1 MKNKIPLIVI
11 AGSTGIGKS
20 NLAMYLAQKL
30 NTDIISAD
38 SRQIYRDF
46 DIGTAKP
53 DINEQKLVKHHLIDI
68 VDPQKNFTLAEYNEE
83 AKKVINNLYN
93 EQKIPM
99 LVGGTGLYI
108 KTLIQGF
115 EVPEVEPDLQLRKE
129 LTEKAESEGK
139 QELYEMAK
147 KIDPVAM
154 LKIHENDIRRVIRVI
169 EVFKT
174 TGKQFSLL
182 GKKSE
187 ESIYDL
193 IYIGLEVEREKLY
206 QRISDRVEKMIKMG
220 LIDEVKNIIIKYGD
234 ELPLLK
240 TINYREIKQYLDGLI
255 SLEEAVE
262 LMKKDT
268 RNFAKQ
274 QITWFKHDPYIK
286 FFRAE
291 NAEDLESI
299 KKYVI
304 NQVNEKFLC

>member
-68 VDPQKNFTLAEYNEE
+68 VGPQKNFTLAEYNEE
-83 AKKVINNLYN
+83 AKKIINNLYN

-182 GKKSE
+182 GKKAE

-193 IYIGLEVEREKLY
+193 IYIGLEVKREKLY